1 MTLPALLLLA
11 FLSPSAQEPPATA
24 PATEAT
30 AVEPAEAASA
40 PSASAGDPIQAG
52 LALYKKR
59 RFRQAAAEFKRAVE
73 LDPQSAAAHYY
84 LGYSIYKIAE
94 PRRANDP
101 GKQEAAGHFAR
112 AYELNPNFKPTWK
125 G

>member
-11 FLSPSAQEPPATA
+11 LLSPSAQEPPAAA
-24 PATEAT
+24 PAET
-30 AVEPAEAASA
+30 AVAAPA
-40 PSASAGDPIQAG
+40 PCASAGDPIQAG

-59 RFRQAAAEFKRAVE
+59 RFRQAVAEFQRAVE

-84 LGYSIYKIAE
+84 LGYTIYKIAE
-94 PRRANDP
+94 PRRPNDP

>member
-11 FLSPSAQEPPATA
+11 LLSPSAQEPPATA
-24 PATEAT
+24 PATEPA
-30 AVEPAEAASA
+30 AVEPASPASA
-40 PSASAGDPIQAG
+40 DASIQAG

-59 RFRQAAAEFKRAVE
+59 RFRQAVAEFQKAVE
-73 LDPQSAAAHYY
+73 ADPQSAAAHYY
-84 LGYSIYKIAE
+84 LGYTIYKIAE
-94 PRRANDP
+94 PRRPNDP

>member
-11 FLSPSAQEPPATA
+11 LFSPAPQDPP
-24 PATEAT
+24 
-30 AVEPAEAASA
+30 ASA
-40 PSASAGDPIQAG
+40 PAAEPAAVEAPAPSGSADDTIQAG
-52 LALYKKR
+52 LSLYKKR

-73 LDPQSAAAHYY
+73 QDPQSAAAHYY

-94 PRRANDP
+94 PRRPNDP